1 MEYTERGMLIVISG
15 PSGVGK
21 GTVKNELLKR
31 NPKLIESISCTTRK
45 PRTGE
50 EEGIHYFFKTEEE
63 FDNLILENQFLEYA
77 GVFGRKYGTL
87 KAFVDEQRNL
97 GKDVL
102 LEIDVQGAL
111 KVRGTEPDAVLIMIV
126 PPSLPELIQ
135 RLTKRNTETEEEIK
149 KRYSKSTAELRNFKS
164 FDYIV
169 INENDDVETTCVK
182 IEKILKSE
190 LYRASR
196 NEKLIER
203 IIENRY
209 D

>member
-1 MEYTERGMLIVISG
+1 MEKGMLIVISG

-45 PRTGE
+45 PRSGE
-50 EEGIHYFFKTEEE
+50 QEGIHYFFKSEEE
-63 FDNLILENQFLEYA
+63 FDTLIMENQFLEYA

-87 KAFVDEQRNL
+87 KAFVEEQRNL

-111 KVRGTEPDAVLIMIV
+111 HVRGSEPDAVLIMLV

-135 RLTKRNTETEEEIK
+135 RLTKRNTETDEEIK

-169 INENDDVETTCVK
+169 INENDDVETTCIK

>member
-1 MEYTERGMLIVISG
+1 MEKGMLIVISG

-45 PRTGE
+45 PRPGE
-50 EEGIHYFFKTEEE
+50 QEGIHYFFKSEEE
-63 FDNLILENQFLEYA
+63 FDALIMENQFLEYA
-77 GVFGRKYGTL
+77 GVFGRKYGTF
-87 KAFVDEQRNL
+87 KAFVEEQRNL

-111 KVRGTEPDAVLIMIV
+111 HVRGSEPDAVLIMLV

-135 RLTKRNTETEEEIK
+135 RLTKRNTETDEEIK

-169 INENDDVETTCVK
+169 INENDDVETTCIK

>member
-1 MEYTERGMLIVISG
+1 MEKGMLIVISG

-45 PRTGE
+45 PRPGE
-50 EEGIHYFFKTEEE
+50 QEGIHYFFKSEEE
-63 FDNLILENQFLEYA
+63 FDALIMENQFLEYA

-87 KAFVDEQRNL
+87 KAFVEEQRNL

-111 KVRGTEPDAVLIMIV
+111 HVRGSEPDAVLIMLV

-135 RLTKRNTETEEEIK
+135 RLTKRNTETDEEIK

-169 INENDDVETTCVK
+169 INENDDVETTCIK

>member
-50 EEGIHYFFKTEEE
+50 QEGIHYFFKTEEE
-63 FDNLILENQFLEYA
+63 FDDLILENQFLEYA

>member
-1 MEYTERGMLIVISG
+1 MEKGMLIVISG

-21 GTVKNELLKR
+21 GTVKDELLKR
-31 NPKLIESISCTTRK
+31 NPKLIESVSCTTRK
-45 PRTGE
+45 PRPGE
-50 EEGIHYFFKTEEE
+50 IEGVHYFFKPEEE
-63 FDNLILENQFLEYA
+63 FDRLISEDSFLEYA

-87 KAFVDEQRNL
+87 KQFVEEKRNE

-111 KVRGTEPDAVLIMIV
+111 HVKGSEPDSVLIMIV
-126 PPSLPELIQ
+126 PPSLPELIE
-135 RLTKRNTETEEEIK
+135 RLTKRNTETEEEIRH
-149 KRYSKSTAELRNFKS
+149 RYSKATAEMRNFRS

-169 INENDDVETTCVK
+169 INETDDITTTCVK

>member
-50 EEGIHYFFKTEEE
+50 QEGIHYFFKTEEE

>member
-1 MEYTERGMLIVISG
+1 MEKGMLIVISG

-45 PRTGE
+45 PRPGE

-63 FDNLILENQFLEYA
+63 FDALILENQFLEYA

-111 KVRGTEPDAVLIMIV
+111 HVRGSEPDAVLIMLA

-149 KRYSKSTAELRNFKS
+149 KRYSKSAAELRNFKS

-169 INENDDVETTCVK
+169 INENDDIETTCVK

>member
-1 MEYTERGMLIVISG
+1 MEKGMLIVISG

-21 GTVKNELLKR
+21 GTVKDELIKR

-45 PRTGE
+45 PRVGE
-50 EEGIHYFFKTEEE
+50 IEGVHYFFKTEEE
-63 FDNLILENQFLEYA
+63 FDELISENKFLEYA

-87 KAFVDEQRNL
+87 KDFVEKERES

-111 KVRGTEPDAVLIMIV
+111 HVRGTEPDAVLIMLV
-126 PPSLPELIQ
+126 PPSLPELIE

-149 KRYSKSTAELRNFKS
+149 RRYSKATSEMRNFRS

-169 INENDDVETTCVK
+169 INETDDITTTCIK

-196 NEKLIER
+196 NEKLIEK